1 MEGLPV
7 FDDLPGRHAKLKA
20 AFEKL
25 DPKLRVPTQAIGRRY
40 SIGCVAVEIT
50 QRCNLDCT
58 LCYLSESSEKVKD
71 IPLPL
76 VLERLR
82 RVREQY
88 GDGVSVQITGGD
100 PTLRKR
106 DELVAIVREA
116 ARLGLEPSLMT
127 NGIKL
132 TRDLARELMDAG
144 LSDVAIHVDLTQERK
159 GYATEESLN
168 AIRQEYIERVRGLGL
183 HVIFNTTV
191 FDGNL
196 AEIPALLRF
205 FSKNADVVGLVSFQ
219 IQAATGR
226 GVLTE
231 RTSAITLPNV
241 RRRIEE
247 ACGTATRLGQ
257 HPRGPPGLQLGVLR
271 PPREGSVPRPER
283 GPGAP
288 RRDHSRDDRHQVLA
302 GQRVPHRPRVLFWAL
317 SRPAFLLPDPE
328 PARRVHRAPRARA
341 LDGPEGD
348 PQAHAH
354 HPQLHGRE
362 RPRSRARR
370 GLQLHGRDRPRLRL
384 DVRAQRRARNVH
396 SKAARGEDGG
406 GREGLEPADG
416 SDPAGPRAEAPPA
429 RVPLAALPESPPR
442 RCPSSR
448 GESRRDD
455 ARGPQPFRIRCQAS
469 RTASR

>member
-20 AFEKL
+20 AFERL
-25 DPKLRVPTQAIGRRY
+25 DPKLRVETQAIGRRY
-40 SIGCVAVEIT
+40 AIGCVAVEIT

-71 IPLPL
+71 IPLAL

-100 PTLRKR
+100 PTLRRR

-132 TRDLARELMDAG
+132 TRDLARELVEAG
-144 LSDVAIHVDLTQERK
+144 LTDVALHVDLTQERK

-168 AIRQEYIERVRGLGL
+168 AIRQEYVERVRGLGL

-191 FDGNL
+191 FDGNIG
-196 AEIPALLRF
+196 EIPALLRF
-205 FSKNADVVGLVSFQ
+205 FSRNADVVGLVSFQ

-231 RTSAITLPNV
+231 RTSAVTLPNV

-247 ACGTATRLGQ
+247 ACGTSLGWDNLRVG
-257 HPRGPPGLQLGVLR
+257 HPDCNSVSYVLLAKDR
-271 PPREGSVPRPER
+271 FLDLNADPALCAAIIRETTDLRY
-283 GPGAP
+283 
-288 RRDHSRDDRHQVLA
+288 SRINAFRTSA
-302 GQRVPHRPRVLFWAL
+302 RVLLWAL
-317 SRPAFLLPDPE
+317 SRPALLLLVLRRLAAFT
-328 PARRVHRAPRARA
+328 ARHARA
-341 LDGPEGD
+341 LWTGRKEIRKLTLIIHNFMDAKDLDPERVAACSFMVATDRGFVSMC
-348 PQAHAH
+348 AHNAAREAFIRK
-354 HPQLHGRE
+354 PLELKTEEGVKVWNPLTGQILPVLAE
-362 RPRSRARR
+362 RP
-370 GLQLHGRDRPRLRL
+370 
-384 DVRAQRRARNVH
+384 
-396 SKAARGEDGG
+396 
-406 GREGLEPADG
+406 
-416 SDPAGPRAEAPPA
+416 AP
-429 RVPLAALPESPPR
+429 
-442 RCPSSR
+442 
-448 GESRRDD
+448 
-455 ARGPQPFRIRCQAS
+455 
-469 RTASR
+469 

>member
-1 MEGLPV
+1 MKGLPV

-71 IPLPL
+71 IPLVL
-76 VLERLR
+76 VLERLH

-106 DELVAIVREA
+106 DELVTIVREA

-132 TRDLARELMDAG
+132 TRDLARELEEAG

-159 GYATEESLN
+159 GYFTEESLN
-168 AIRQEYIERVRGLGL
+168 AVRQEYIERVRGLGL

-191 FDGNL
+191 FDGNF

-231 RTSAITLPNV
+231 RTSVITLANV

-247 ACGTATRLGQ
+247 ACGTALGWDNIRVG
-257 HPRGPPGLQLGVLR
+257 HPDCNSVSYVL
-271 PPREGSVPRPER
+271 
-283 GPGAP
+283 
-288 RRDHSRDDRHQVLA
+288 LA
-302 GQRVPHRPRVLFWAL
+302 KDRVLDLNADPALFAAIIRETTDIRYSRINAFRTGSRVLLWAL
-317 SRPAFLLPDPE
+317 SRPLFLLLILRRLALFTARHARTLWTGRKEIRKLTLIIHNFMDAGDLDPE
-328 PARRVHRAPRARA
+328 RVAACSFMVATDR
-341 LDGPEGD
+341 GFVSMC
-348 PQAHAH
+348 AH
-354 HPQLHGRE
+354 
-362 RPRSRARR
+362 
-370 GLQLHGRDRPRLRL
+370 
-384 DVRAQRRARNVH
+384 N
-396 SKAARGEDGG
+396 AAREAFI
-406 GREGLEPADG
+406 RKPLEVKTEEGLKVWNPLTG
-416 SDPAGPRAEAPPA
+416 QMLPVREAPA
-429 RVPLAALPESPPR
+429 SRLPLVALGESPVRPL
-442 RCPSSR
+442 PVFA
-448 GESRRDD
+448 G
-455 ARGPQPFRIRCQAS
+455 GK
-469 RTASR
+469 

>member
-25 DPKLRVPTQAIGRRY
+25 DPKLRVATQAIGRRY
-40 SIGCVAVEIT
+40 TIGCVAVEIT

-71 IPLPL
+71 IPLVL
-76 VLERLR
+76 VLERLH

-106 DELVAIVREA
+106 DELVTIVREA

-132 TRDLARELMDAG
+132 TRDLGRELVDAG
-144 LSDVAIHVDLTQERK
+144 LTDVAIHVDLTQERK

-191 FDGNL
+191 FDGNF

-231 RTSAITLPNV
+231 RTNAITLPNV

-247 ACGTATRLGQ
+247 ACGTKLGWDNIRVGHPDCNSVSYVLLAKDRFLDLNADPELLAAIIRETTDIRYSRINAFATAARV
-257 HPRGPPGLQLGVLR
+257 VL
-271 PPREGSVPRPER
+271 
-283 GPGAP
+283 
-288 RRDHSRDDRHQVLA
+288 
-302 GQRVPHRPRVLFWAL
+302 WAL
-317 SRPAFLLPDPE
+317 SRPAFLFLILRRLVAFA
-328 PARRVHRAPRARA
+328 ARHARA
-341 LDGPEGD
+341 LWTGRGEIRKLTLIIHNFMDAADLDPERVAACSFMVATDRGFVSMC
-348 PQAHAH
+348 AH
-354 HPQLHGRE
+354 
-362 RPRSRARR
+362 
-370 GLQLHGRDRPRLRL
+370 
-384 DVRAQRRARNVH
+384 N
-396 SKAARGEDGG
+396 AAREAFIRKPLAIATEEGMKVWDPLT
-406 GREGLEPADG
+406 GRILPALAREA
-416 SDPAGPRAEAPPA
+416 PAGP
-429 RVPLAALPESPPR
+429 
-442 RCPSSR
+442 
-448 GESRRDD
+448 
-455 ARGPQPFRIRCQAS
+455 
-469 RTASR
+469 

>member
-71 IPLPL
+71 IPLVL
-76 VLERLR
+76 VLERLH

-132 TRDLARELMDAG
+132 TRDLARELVEAG
-144 LSDVAIHVDLTQERK
+144 LTDVAIHVDLTQERK

-168 AIRQEYIERVRGLGL
+168 AIRQEYIERMRGLGL

-191 FDGNL
+191 FDGNF

-226 GVLTE
+226 GVLTD

-247 ACGTATRLGQ
+247 ACGTPLGWDNIRVG
-257 HPRGPPGLQLGVLR
+257 HPDCNSVSYVLLAKDR
-271 PPREGSVPRPER
+271 FLDLNAHPALFAAIIRETTDIRYSRINAFR
-283 GPGAP
+283 TGA
-288 RRDHSRDDRHQVLA
+288 H
-302 GQRVPHRPRVLFWAL
+302 VLFWAL
-317 SRPAFLLPDPE
+317 SRPAFLFLIL
-328 PARRVHRAPRARA
+328 RRLVAFTGRHARA
-341 LDGPEGD
+341 LWTGRKEIRKLTLIIHNFMDAKDLDPERIAACSFMVATDRGFVSMC
-348 PQAHAH
+348 AH
-354 HPQLHGRE
+354 
-362 RPRSRARR
+362 
-370 GLQLHGRDRPRLRL
+370 
-384 DVRAQRRARNVH
+384 N
-396 SKAARGEDGG
+396 AAREAFI
-406 GREGLEPADG
+406 RKPLEMKTEEGVNVWNPLTGQILPVLT
-416 SDPAGPRAEAPPA
+416 REAPAA
-429 RVPLAALPESPPR
+429 RVPLAALPKSSV
-442 RCPSSR
+442 PSLPVFA
-448 GESRRDD
+448 G
-455 ARGPQPFRIRCQAS
+455 GK
-469 RTASR
+469 

>member
-7 FDDLPGRHAKLKA
+7 FDDLPGRHARLKA
-20 AFEKL
+20 AFERL

-40 SIGCVAVEIT
+40 TIGCVAVEIT

-71 IPLPL
+71 IPLAL
-76 VLERLR
+76 VLERVH

-106 DELVAIVREA
+106 EELVAIVKEA
-116 ARLGLEPSLMT
+116 ALLGLEPSLMT

-132 TRDLARELMDAG
+132 TRDLARELVEAG
-144 LSDVAIHVDLTQERK
+144 LTDVAIHVDLTQERK

-191 FDGNL
+191 FDGNF

-231 RTSAITLPNV
+231 KTSAITLPNV

-247 ACGTATRLGQ
+247 ACGTALGWDNIRVG
-257 HPRGPPGLQLGVLR
+257 HPDCNSVSYVLLAKDR
-271 PPREGSVPRPER
+271 FLDLNADPALFASIIRETTDIRY
-283 GPGAP
+283 
-288 RRDHSRDDRHQVLA
+288 SRIDA
-302 GQRVPHRPRVLFWAL
+302 FKTGWRVLFWAL
-317 SRPAFLLPDPE
+317 SRPAFLFLIL
-328 PARRVHRAPRARA
+328 RRLVAFMGRHARA
-341 LDGPEGD
+341 LWAGRKEIKKLTLIIHNFMDANDLDPERVAACSFMVATDRGFVSMC
-348 PQAHAH
+348 AH
-354 HPQLHGRE
+354 
-362 RPRSRARR
+362 
-370 GLQLHGRDRPRLRL
+370 
-384 DVRAQRRARNVH
+384 N
-396 SKAARGEDGG
+396 AARETFIRKPLEVATAEGVKVWDPLTGLTLPTVARIEPVPRILPSALSTIPGSSLPVLAGG
-406 GREGLEPADG
+406 K
-416 SDPAGPRAEAPPA
+416 
-429 RVPLAALPESPPR
+429 
-442 RCPSSR
+442 
-448 GESRRDD
+448 
-455 ARGPQPFRIRCQAS
+455 
-469 RTASR
+469 